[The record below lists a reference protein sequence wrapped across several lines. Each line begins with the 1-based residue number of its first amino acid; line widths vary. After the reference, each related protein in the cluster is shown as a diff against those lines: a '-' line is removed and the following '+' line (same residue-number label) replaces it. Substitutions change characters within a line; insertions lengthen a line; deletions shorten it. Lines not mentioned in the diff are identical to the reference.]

1 MKKEIETKKENYGKE
16 LQKQIQINKGRF
28 LKSLENTREGMILI
42 NEKECYIFGSKGNIE
57 ALIGMVAIKLFNE
70 KIMTENE
77 LINAV
82 KHGIEFASFERKMK
96 KDKEFEK
103 LINDLLNSIK
113 MLTGD

>member
-1 MKKEIETKKENYGKE
+1 MKKEIKANEENYSKE
-16 LQKQIQINKGRF
+16 LQKQIQINKSRF

-82 KHGIEFASFERKMK
+82 KHGIEFASFERKML
-96 KDKEFEK
+96 KDKEFGK
-103 LINDLLNSIK
+103 KVNDLLNSIK
-113 MLTGD
+113 KFMED

>member
-1 MKKEIETKKENYGKE
+1 MKKEIKANEENYSKE

-82 KHGIEFASFERKMK
+82 KHGIEFASFEREML
-96 KDKEFEK
+96 KDKEFGK
-103 LINDLLNSIK
+103 KVNDLLNSIK
-113 MLTGD
+113 KFMED